1 MKQVAR
7 RCNIPN
13 PLSLTVAEILEKL
26 KECKKECAFYQEHG
40 KQFRWKHLNDH
51 LRIAQE
57 EEDKGAIIKIS
68 TIIQQE
74 QQRSFWQKLN
84 YFTGKK
90 KTQSATSIQ
99 VKGKGRAILEH
110 STQET
115 VEQMIF
121 SEIHNKQYTMAG
133 EAPICNGTL
142 FDKFG
147 YASNTPVSRA
157 MLNGT
162 YVVPHDSDTAT
173 WKLIEEIAAIC
184 CRVPK
189 GSVSICITPAQWK
202 QYWKIVN
209 EETSSSESG
218 IHFGHYT
225 VGFRSKII
233 LHYHAARVTVVIA
246 HAIQLE
252 QWSWGLSVI
261 LEKTLGVTLVTKLW
275 AILLIEADFN
285 ATNKIIYGN

>member
-1 MKQVAR
+1 MKQAAWH
-7 RCNIPN
+7 CNIPN

-40 KQFRWKHLNDH
+40 KRFRRKHLNDH

-57 EEDKGAIIKIS
+57 EEDKEAIIKIS
-68 TIIQQE
+68 AIIQRE

-99 VKGKGRAILEH
+99 VEGKGGAIEH

-115 VEQMIF
+115 VEQTIF
-121 SEIHNKQYTMAG
+121 SKIHNKQYTMAG
-133 EAPICNGTL
+133 EAPTCNGTL
-142 FDKFG
+142 FGKFG
-147 YASNTPVSRA
+147 YTPDIPALRA
-157 MLNGT
+157 VLDGT
-162 YVVPHDSDTAT
+162 YVAPQDSDTAT
-173 WKLIEEIAAIC
+173 LELFEETAAIC

-189 GSVSICITPAQWK
+189 DSVSMCITPAQWK

-218 IHFGHYT
+218 IHFGHYR
-225 VGFRSKII
+225 VGCRAKII
-233 LHYHAARVTVVIA
+233 LHFHAARVTVVIV
-246 HAIQLE
+246 HSIQLE
-252 QWSWGLSVI
+252 QWSRG
-261 LEKTLGVTLVTKLW
+261 
-275 AILLIEADFN
+275 
-285 ATNKIIYGN
+285 